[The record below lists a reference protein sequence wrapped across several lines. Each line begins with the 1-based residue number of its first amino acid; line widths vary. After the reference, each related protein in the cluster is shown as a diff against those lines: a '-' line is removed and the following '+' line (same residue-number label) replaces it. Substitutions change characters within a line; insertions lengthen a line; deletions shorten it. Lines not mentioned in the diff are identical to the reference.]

1 MNFNAISHAEL
12 SGLIL
17 ESDLQDV
24 LFANGLCSSMMECL
38 IALSMPFLE
47 NAVFAAGLNC
57 SNLSA
62 EPIDLDYLNCF
73 VIIVNSP
80 VSNDV

>member
-1 MNFNAISHAEL
+1 MNSNAISHAEL

-17 ESDLQDV
+17 ELDSQDV

-47 NAVFAAGLNC
+47 NVVFAGLNC